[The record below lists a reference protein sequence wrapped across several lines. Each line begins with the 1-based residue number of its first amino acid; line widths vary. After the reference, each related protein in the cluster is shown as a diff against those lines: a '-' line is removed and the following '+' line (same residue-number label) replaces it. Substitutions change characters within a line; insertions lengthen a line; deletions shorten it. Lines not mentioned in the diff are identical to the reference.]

1 MAERKE
7 GLSVIQVALAV
18 FLGNAMFAALAGVA
32 FCVASD
38 TGAQDRDREVQRI
51 LDEEGPAGL
60 RNLD

>member
-32 FCVASD
+32 FCVVND
-38 TGAQDRDREVQRI
+38 TGASDRDRRVQAT
-51 LDEEGPAGL
+51 LDGVQDLEPT
-60 RNLD
+60 NLQ